1 LKRKGRKQE
10 SRSVIPSIL
19 SHSFYSQS
27 FLLFSV
33 IPSILSHSFYSQSFL
48 LFSVILYIL
57 SHSLS
62 LTPPVGDHLLPFLLL
77 LRAGSLCSASAVPAA
92 PSLPVAPLRL
102 QCARSRPTDQPRW
115 RPHLLEAEPPKP
127 GLRKSVARSA
137 FTVESVARTPRASP
151 LPLNHQAAS
160 PVTSLNRDRNP
171 SHAQLALADRHC
183 R

>member
-33 IPSILSHSFYSQSFL
+33 ILS
-48 LFSVILYIL
+48 IL

-77 LRAGSLCSASAVPAA
+77 LRAGSLCSASTVPAA
-92 PSLPVAPLRL
+92 PSLPVASLRP
-102 QCARSRPTDQPRW
+102 QCARLRPTDQARR
-115 RPHLLEAEPPKP
+115 RPHLLEAEPQSPRV
-127 GLRKSVARSA
+127 RKSVARSA
-137 FTVESVARTPRASP
+137 FTAGSAARTHRVTSP
-151 LPLNHQAAS
+151 PLKHQAAS
-160 PVTSLNRDRNP
+160 PVTSLNHDRNP
-171 SHAQLALADRHC
+171 SHASSLSPLNFATTAIAGELGLYQN
-183 R
+183 